1 MLSLYY
7 SYRHLS
13 RSILSNS
20 QIISYPFVLM
30 CHPFIEIES
39 QYHFTLLPPIGKPAR
54 TRTGSDC
61 PASLPR
67 LPRFANLAP
76 PPGQPLPVCV
86 QSRSGWRASEQTCMT
101 TTESNSVAPNPHP
114 RFALKNP
121 HDHATGKRGG
131 GGAPSRALFSYNS
144 SHPPTFFS
152 A

>member
-1 MLSLYY
+1 MDLVC
-7 SYRHLS
+7 S
-13 RSILSNS
+13 RSRGFL
-20 QIISYPFVLM
+20 
-30 CHPFIEIES
+30 IEIES

-76 PPGQPLPVCV
+76 PPGQPLPGCV

-144 SHPPTFFS
+144 SHPPLFFWAKAPVLRWDS
-152 A
+152 PYLA